1 MQIGIIGLPQSGKSE
16 TFKLVTGEEPLVSGK
31 LQKAIIAVP
40 DPRLDALAEML
51 SSKKVTYAA
60 AEFLDAQAKDEK
72 NKSASETITALR
84 DTDLLLFV
92 IRGFD
97 TPGLERH
104 PENDLY
110 DIQTEL
116 TVIDLD
122 IVLRRLEKLQKP
134 ARSTVPEE
142 AEKEKALLEKAR
154 EILEAEKPLSE
165 LEMTEDMEKI
175 IRSFQFLTLK
185 PHVVIYNTDE
195 DHRDLPESFP
205 ENSLNICAQLE
216 NELLEMEPDEQKEFM
231 VDMGIKTFS
240 RDRIVSAC
248 LEALNLITFYTAGEK
263 ESKAYLVPEGTSIVK
278 ASGKIH
284 SDIEKGFIRA
294 EVFNYTKY
302 KEAGS
307 YKQAKANGD
316 MQLVSRDYIVQDGDM
331 LDVRFSV

>member
-16 TFKLVTGEEPLVSGK
+16 IFKLVTGEEPSVSGK
-31 LQKAIIAVP
+31 LQKAIIQVP
-40 DPRLDALAEML
+40 DPRLNTLAEML

-60 AEFLDAQAKDEK
+60 AEFLDAQARDDK

-92 IRGFD
+92 VRGFD

-110 DIQTEL
+110 DILTEL
-116 TVIDLD
+116 AVIDLD

-134 ARSTVPEE
+134 ARTNVPEE

-154 EILEAEKPLSE
+154 DILEAEKPLSDLE
-165 LEMTEDMEKI
+165 LTEEMEKV

-195 DHRDLPESFP
+195 DHRDLPESFAAD
-205 ENSLNICAQLE
+205 SLSICAQLE
-216 NELLEMEPDEQKEFM
+216 NELLEMEPDEQQEFM
-231 VDMGIKTFS
+231 ADMGIESFS
-240 RDRIVSAC
+240 RDRIISAC
-248 LEALNLITFYTAGEK
+248 LKALSLITFYTAGEK
-263 ESKAYLVPEGTSIVK
+263 ESKAYLVTQGIPIVN

-294 EVFNYTKY
+294 EVFNYAKF